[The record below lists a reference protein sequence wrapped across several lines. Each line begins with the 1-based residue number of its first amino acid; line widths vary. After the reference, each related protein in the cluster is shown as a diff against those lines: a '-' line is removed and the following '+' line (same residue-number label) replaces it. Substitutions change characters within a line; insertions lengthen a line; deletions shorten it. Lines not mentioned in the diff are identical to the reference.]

1 MVLSASEEIP
11 IARRRSDEGP
21 GVLAEAR
28 RREIAERMRETGAV
42 TVAEVEERFGVSP
55 MTARRDLAELER
67 RGVVRR
73 THGGAVLPTVSAHE
87 DSFARRLEVDAGD
100 KARLAVAAV
109 ELLTPR
115 ETIFLDSSTTT
126 YYVARRLVETGLA
139 ATVLTNSLPVMEL
152 LFKEGGPGLEVIGI
166 GGTLRRLTRSFVG
179 PFAVRTVQGH
189 FADRLFLSVKGIAQ
203 NGMLTDADP
212 LEAELKRTM
221 IEQAGESVLLIDQSK
236 LSVRGLSVIAPVS
249 EITTTLA
256 AGLGDAEAD
265 ALRLGG
271 TIVRAVG

>member
-1 MVLSASEEIP
+1 
-11 IARRRSDEGP
+11 
-21 GVLAEAR
+21 
-28 RREIAERMRETGAV
+28 V
-42 TVAEVEERFGVSP
+42 TVAEIEERFGVSP

-67 RGVVRR
+67 RGVIRR
-73 THGGAVLPTVSAHE
+73 THGGAVLPTISAHE
-87 DSFARRLEVDAGD
+87 DSFARRLDIAADD
-100 KARLAVAAV
+100 KLRLAEAAV
-109 ELLTPR
+109 GLLSPR

-126 YYVARRLVETGLA
+126 YFVARRLVETGLA

-189 FADRLFLSVKGIAQ
+189 FADRLFLSVKGIAA

-221 IEQAGESVLLIDQSK
+221 LEQAGESILLIDHTK
-236 LSVRGLSVIAPVS
+236 LAVRGLSVIAPISAV
-249 EITTTLA
+249 TTTLA
-256 AGLGDAEAD
+256 TGLDDAEAD
-265 ALRLGG
+265 TLRLSG
-271 TIVRAVG
+271 TTVHTVTSA

>member
-1 MVLSASEEIP
+1 M
-11 IARRRSDEGP
+11 
-21 GVLAEAR
+21 
-28 RREIAERMRETGAV
+28 
-42 TVAEVEERFGVSP
+42 TVAEIEERFGVSP

-67 RGVVRR
+67 RGIVRR
-73 THGGAVLPTVSAHE
+73 THGGAVLPTISAHE
-87 DSFARRLEVDAGD
+87 DSFARRLELAAGD
-100 KARLAVAAV
+100 KLRLAEAAV
-109 ELLTPR
+109 DMLSAR
-115 ETIFLDSSTTT
+115 ETVFLDSSTTT

-139 ATVLTNSLPVMEL
+139 ATILTNSLPVMEL

-189 FADRLFLSVKGIAQ
+189 FADRLFFSVKGIAA

-221 IEQAGESVLLIDQSK
+221 IEQAGESILLIDHTK
-236 LSVRGLSVIAPVS
+236 LTVRGLSVIAPLSEVS
-249 EITTTLA
+249 TTLA
-256 AGLGDAEAD
+256 TGLDDAQSD

-271 TIVRAVG
+271 TTIHAV

>member
-1 MVLSASEEIP
+1 
-11 IARRRSDEGP
+11 
-21 GVLAEAR
+21 VLAESR
-28 RREIAERMRETGAV
+28 RRDIAERLRATGAV
-42 TVAEVEERFGVSP
+42 TVAEIEERFGVSP

-67 RGVVRR
+67 RGTVRR
-73 THGGAVLPTVSAHE
+73 THGGAVLPTISAHE
-87 DSFARRLEVDAGD
+87 DSFARRLDIASDD
-100 KARLAVAAV
+100 KRRLAEAAV
-109 ELLTPR
+109 DRLSPR

-152 LFKEGGPGLEVIGI
+152 LFREGGPGLDVIGI

-189 FADRLFLSVKGIAQ
+189 FADRLFFSVKGIAA

-221 IEQAGESVLLIDQSK
+221 LEQAGESILLIDHTK
-236 LSVRGLSVIAPVS
+236 LAVRGLSVIAPIS
-249 EITTTLA
+249 EATTTLA
-256 AGLGDAEAD
+256 TGLEDVEAD
-265 ALRLGG
+265 TLRLGG
-271 TIVRAVG
+271 TTVHVVV

>member
-1 MVLSASEEIP
+1 M
-11 IARRRSDEGP
+11 
-21 GVLAEAR
+21 LAETR
-28 RREIAERMRETGAV
+28 RREIAEHLRTAGAV

-73 THGGAVLPTVSAHE
+73 THGGAVLPAVSAHE
-87 DSFARRLEVDAGD
+87 DSFARRLEANAGE
-100 KARLAVAAV
+100 KAALAEAAV
-109 ELLTPR
+109 GLMSPR
-115 ETIFLDSSTTT
+115 ETVFLDSSTTT
-126 YYVARRLVETGLA
+126 YFVARRLVETGLA

-152 LFKEGGPGLEVIGI
+152 LFNEGGPALEVIGI

-189 FADRLFLSVKGIAQ
+189 FADRLFLSVKGVAP

-212 LEAELKRTM
+212 LEAEVKRAM
-221 IEQAGESVLLIDQSK
+221 IEQAGEPTLLIDRDK
-236 LSVRGLSVIAPVS
+236 LSLRGLSVIAPIGA
-249 EITTTLA
+249 ITTTLA
-256 AGLGDAEAD
+256 HGLSDGEAD

-271 TIVRAVG
+271 TTVLPVAG